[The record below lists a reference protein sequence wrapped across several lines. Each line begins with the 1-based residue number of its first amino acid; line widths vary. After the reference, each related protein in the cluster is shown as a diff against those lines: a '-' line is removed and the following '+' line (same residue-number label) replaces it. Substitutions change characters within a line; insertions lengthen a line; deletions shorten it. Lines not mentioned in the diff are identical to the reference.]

1 MEWIR
6 NLIAAIACACSLPG
20 CGTMANGRGWGQDA
34 TLAPGWRR
42 VGQAA
47 LDAAAAPQ
55 TWVPVVGALAFQ
67 IGHADRNLADW
78 AARETPVFRSQPN
91 ANRMSDDLRTVSG
104 AIWFASAL
112 AAPSGDGAGDWWIA
126 KAKGFAVQAGE
137 GAFMRQTVGFL
148 KKSVDRTR
156 PNGHAWSF
164 PSLHATATSS
174 NATLA
179 SRNIETL
186 QWPSAATTASQLGL
200 GGLTALTAWSRLEAH
215 QHYPSD
221 VLAGIAIGH
230 FLGAFFSDAFMGLD
244 GNVRVV
250 AEASRKT
257 AFAGIR
263 FSF

>member
-1 MEWIR
+1 M
-6 NLIAAIACACSLPG
+6 AILACACALPG

-34 TLAPGWRR
+34 TLALGWSR

-47 LDAAAAPQ
+47 LNAAAAPE
-55 TWVPVVGALAFQ
+55 TWAPVVGALAFQ
-67 IGHADRNLADW
+67 IGRADRNLAEW
-78 AARETPVFRSQPN
+78 AARKTPVFHSQQI
-91 ANRMSDDLRTVSG
+91 ANRMSDDLRTLSG

-112 AAPSGDGAGDWWIA
+112 AAPSGDVAGDWWVA

-186 QWPSAATTASQLGL
+186 QWSRAATTASQLGL
-200 GGLTALTAWSRLEAH
+200 GTLTALTAWSRLEAH

-221 VLAGIAIGH
+221 VLGGIAIGH
-230 FLGAFFSDAFMGLD
+230 FLGAFFNDAFMGLD
-244 GNVRVV
+244 GNVRLVV
-250 AEASRKT
+250 EASRKS
-257 AFAGIR
+257 ALAGIR